1 MSTQADQ
8 PKCSINDLCE
18 SSSSSAGSRAKAESQ
33 NFCSIFVA
41 VSGPPPPEPPTFHQ
55 YITNSTIQLTHS
67 LKYKPEFLPLRMN
80 PICEGTKSSA
90 NRYLYDH
97 RRESERT
104 KQATT
109 TDAEMIAQTGKRP
122 SLTVATAPCVSCRT
136 STQAT
141 IYPSV
146 HNDRQLVSNQ
156 EVTIDNSEYY
166 KPGNAGGRAEEKVNQ
181 DRVNKHLTRVLLDR

>member
-8 PKCSINDLCE
+8 PNCSINDLCE
-18 SSSSSAGSRAKAESQ
+18 SSSSSAGSRARAESQ

-55 YITNSTIQLTHS
+55 YITNSAIQLTPS
-67 LKYKPEFLPLRMN
+67 LKYKPEFLPLLMN

-90 NRYLYDH
+90 NRYLYDS
-97 RRESERT
+97 RRENERT
-104 KQATT
+104 KQATSRHNP
-109 TDAEMIAQTGKRP
+109 DKEMVAQTGKRP

-141 IYPSV
+141 MYPSV
-146 HNDRQLVSNQ
+146 HNDKQLVSNQ

-166 KPGNAGGRAEEKVNQ
+166 KS
-181 DRVNKHLTRVLLDR
+181 